1 MTTSA
6 AIEELCSLAVA
17 KQEEWRAGGADGR
30 REAYAHFDRCL
41 HAIATGRSYD
51 EVLYEAVED
60 WVTAKFC
67 CVGKARRLADVAA
80 SAVANRRRGQTAAV
94 RSAHRRLPP
103 DPVRLAHPGA
113 VAARRPSRG
122 PGCGTVGTT
131 G

>member
-41 HAIATGRSYD
+41 HAIHAIAELTGRSHED
-51 EVLYEAVED
+51 VLYEAVED

-67 CVGKARRLADVAA
+67 CVGKPAG
-80 SAVANRRRGQTAAV
+80 SPT
-94 RSAHRRLPP
+94 
-103 DPVRLAHPGA
+103 
-113 VAARRPSRG
+113 
-122 PGCGTVGTT
+122 
-131 G
+131 